1 MEELIENLTFQEDG
15 LIPAII
21 QDYETKEV
29 LMMAYMNK
37 QSLLKTSETKET
49 WFFSRSR
56 NELWHKGA
64 TSGNTQQVV
73 KISADCDRDTLLILV
88 KPKGPACHTGKQSC
102 FFNPLISPEVDT
114 NEHVI
119 QKLIKRIKDRFAQ
132 PIDNSYTTYL
142 FTEGIDK
149 ILKKIGE
156 EASEIIIA
164 AKNDDKDE
172 LIWEIADF
180 IYHTLVLMQAKN
192 ITLDQIYAELTK
204 RYNGQEGDTK

>member
-1 MEELIENLTFQEDG
+1 MEELIETLTFQDDG

-37 QSLLKTSETKET
+37 QSLLKTNKTKET

-56 NELWHKGA
+56 KELWHKGA

-73 KISADCDRDTLLILV
+73 KISTDCDHDTLLILV
-88 KPKGPACHTGKQSC
+88 KPKGPACHTGEISC
-102 FFNPLISPEVDT
+102 FFNSLISQDVET
-114 NEHVI
+114 NEHVM
-119 QKLIKRIKDRFAQ
+119 QKLIERIKIRFDQ
-132 PIDNSYTTYL
+132 PTDDSYTAYL
-142 FTEGIDK
+142 FNEGIDK

-164 AKNDDKDE
+164 AKNDDQDE

-180 IYHTLVLMQAKN
+180 IYHTLVLMQKKN
-192 ITLDQIYAELTK
+192 ISLEQIYAELAK
-204 RYNGQEGDTK
+204 RYNKQAGEKS